1 MILTGKEIQNITTT
15 EGTGIISRK
24 DGRACL
30 EYTAP
35 NGTKFQ
41 YTGPNSTDSVACC
54 NALLEELLEVGNECV
69 ILNKEENQQEEV
81 YRLYIPLKS
90 YWNLR
95 RSVFARQTAA
105 NRVINVDG
113 YPCSLLGKDDYYSTE
128 LMSQIEHELQER
140 SLAPMYAGVYGI
152 YDGDD
157 LLYVG
162 SATCLI
168 ERWKEHNQNFRTKS
182 FSSKLYSAE
191 VDPDQLIYKELI
203 SGTEIAQT
211 CGLAYTSTWLLE
223 FAEWMYI
230 RTLQPKYN
238 INGKIK
244 QFQFHPNVK
253 KSGELMS
260 HLEDGRN
267 VDKTTAQPRSIERT
281 TTPQSKQSKPSPS
294 KTPQSTPTSSQPKPS
309 TPTNPADLLTYC
321 LASATETSDL
331 PPLSS
336 NLLAQSDQKLAFLP
350 SIRRP
355 KRPIG
360 FPLCEE
366 TRKRYFSMNLLA
378 NQNENNF
385 SVSPDDIDLI
395 RVNVIDPY
403 TLFQPESSP
412 YYLSTETFFIWQLIC
427 EHLARQDKY
436 TASIPASW
444 LTKTQLKELV
454 SRQYL
459 TPDSDMTLRLNRN
472 YIIKQL
478 SLKKAKEQYPQQYER
493 SI

>member
-1 MILTGKEIQNITTT
+1 MILTGKEIQSMTTT

-69 ILNKEENQQEEV
+69 ILSEEDH
-81 YRLYIPLKS
+81 RLYIPLKA

-95 RSVFARQTAA
+95 RSVFARQTVA
-105 NRVINVDG
+105 NRIINVDG
-113 YPCSLLGKDDYYSTE
+113 YSCSLLGKDDYYSTE
-128 LMSQIEHELQER
+128 PMTKIEHELQEK

-152 YDGDD
+152 YDEDE

-182 FSSKLYSAE
+182 FSSKLYSAQ

-211 CGLAYTSTWLLE
+211 CELTSTSTWLLE

-238 INGKIK
+238 INGKTK

-267 VDKTTAQPRSIERT
+267 TEEVTAQPRSTERMIT
-281 TTPQSKQSKPSPS
+281 SQSRQSTS
-294 KTPQSTPTSSQPKPS
+294 KTSQPKQSLS
-309 TPTNPADLLTYC
+309 TDPNDLLQFC
-321 LASATETSDL
+321 LASAKETSDL
-331 PPLSS
+331 PPLSP
-336 NLLAQSDQKLAFLP
+336 NLLAQSNQKLAFLP
-350 SIRRP
+350 SVRRP
-355 KRPIG
+355 KRTIS
-360 FPLCEE
+360 FPLYEE
-366 TRKRYFSMNLLA
+366 IKKKYFLINLSA
-378 NQNENNF
+378 NQNEDNF
-385 SVSPDDIDLI
+385 SVSTDDIDII

-403 TLFQPESSP
+403 ILFQTRLRHYDLTATTLSSN
-412 YYLSTETFFIWQLIC
+412 YLSKKQKNNILNNM
-427 EHLARQDKY
+427 KG
-436 TASIPASW
+436 
-444 LTKTQLKELV
+444 V
-454 SRQYL
+454 S
-459 TPDSDMTLRLNRN
+459 
-472 YIIKQL
+472 K
-478 SLKKAKEQYPQQYER
+478 
-493 SI
+493 

>member
-1 MILTGKEIQNITTT
+1 MTLTGKEIQNMTTT

-24 DGRACL
+24 GGRAYL

-41 YTGPNSTDSVACC
+41 YTGPNSIDSVACC
-54 NALLEELLEVGNECV
+54 NALLKELLEVGNECV
-69 ILNKEENQQEEV
+69 ILSEVNQQKEV
-81 YRLYIPLKS
+81 YRLYMPLKA

-105 NRVINVDG
+105 NRIINVNG

-128 LMSQIEHELQER
+128 LMSTIEHELQER

-168 ERWKEHNQNFRTKS
+168 ERWKEHNENFRTKS

-211 CGLAYTSTWLLE
+211 CGLASTSTWLLE

-238 INGKIK
+238 INGKTK

-253 KSGELMS
+253 KSGELMN
-260 HLEDGRN
+260 H
-267 VDKTTAQPRSIERT
+267 
-281 TTPQSKQSKPSPS
+281 
-294 KTPQSTPTSSQPKPS
+294 
-309 TPTNPADLLTYC
+309 
-321 LASATETSDL
+321 
-331 PPLSS
+331 
-336 NLLAQSDQKLAFLP
+336 
-350 SIRRP
+350 
-355 KRPIG
+355 
-360 FPLCEE
+360 
-366 TRKRYFSMNLLA
+366 
-378 NQNENNF
+378 
-385 SVSPDDIDLI
+385 
-395 RVNVIDPY
+395 
-403 TLFQPESSP
+403 
-412 YYLSTETFFIWQLIC
+412 
-427 EHLARQDKY
+427 
-436 TASIPASW
+436 
-444 LTKTQLKELV
+444 
-454 SRQYL
+454 
-459 TPDSDMTLRLNRN
+459 
-472 YIIKQL
+472 
-478 SLKKAKEQYPQQYER
+478 
-493 SI
+493 

>member
-1 MILTGKEIQNITTT
+1 MILTGKEIQSMTTT

-24 DGRACL
+24 GGRACL

-69 ILNKEENQQEEV
+69 VLSEVDQQEEV
-81 YRLYIPLKS
+81 HRLYIPLKS

-95 RSVFARQTAA
+95 RSVFARQTVA
-105 NRVINVDG
+105 NRIINVNG
-113 YPCSLLGKDDYYSTE
+113 CSCSLLGKDDYYSTE
-128 LMSQIEHELQER
+128 LMSTIEHELQER

-168 ERWKEHNQNFRTKS
+168 ERWKEHNENFRIKS

-211 CGLAYTSTWLLE
+211 CELASTSTWLLE

-230 RTLQPKYN
+230 RILQPKYN
-238 INGKIK
+238 INGKTR

-267 VDKTTAQPRSIERT
+267 TGEVTAQPRRTERT
-281 TTPQSKQSKPSPS
+281 TTPQSR
-294 KTPQSTPTSSQPKPS
+294 QSTPFTSKTSQPTLS
-309 TPTNPADLLTYC
+309 TDPNDLLQYC
-321 LASATETSDL
+321 LASAKETSDL
-331 PPLSS
+331 PPLSP

-350 SIRRP
+350 SVRRP
-355 KRPIG
+355 KRTIS
-360 FPLCEE
+360 FPLYEE
-366 TRKRYFSMNLLA
+366 TKKKYFPINLSA
-378 NQNENNF
+378 NQNEDNF
-385 SVSPDDIDLI
+385 SVSQDDIDLI
-395 RVNVIDPY
+395 KVNVIDPY
-403 TLFQPESSP
+403 VLFQPESSP

-427 EHLARQDKY
+427 EHLAKQDKY
-436 TASIPASW
+436 TASIPADW
-444 LTKTQLKELV
+444 LTKAQLKELV
-454 SRQYL
+454 GRQYL
-459 TPDSDMTLRLNRN
+459 IPDSTWTLRLNRN

-478 SLKKAKEQYPQQYER
+478 SLKEAKEQYPQQYER